1 MQVKIDDRRVKDTSE
16 RNVFTYS
23 EDEKETILRYDYKN
37 KVWEAWTSVPSHI
50 TRILKLKDNNFDVD
64 TVTDTGSITAIKGT
78 LDQKQI
84 SFRNVKEISREL
96 SEEQKEEIRNR
107 FKSNLRSVT
116 PYTEGEKSNESI

>member
-23 EDEKETILRYDYKN
+23 EEEKETILRYDYKN
-37 KVWEAWTSVPSHI
+37 KVWEVWTSVPSHI

-78 LDQKQI
+78 LNQKQI
-84 SFRNVKEISREL
+84 SFRNEL
-96 SEEQKEEIRNR
+96 SEEQREKIRNR
-107 FKSNLRSVT
+107 FNSKSILRTVT